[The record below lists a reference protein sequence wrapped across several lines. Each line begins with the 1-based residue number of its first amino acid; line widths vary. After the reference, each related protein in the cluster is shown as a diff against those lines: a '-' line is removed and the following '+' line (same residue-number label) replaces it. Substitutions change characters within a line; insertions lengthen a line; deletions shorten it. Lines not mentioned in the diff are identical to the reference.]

1 MKITN
6 EMILHTAM
14 EQSAIDCGCR
24 VDDFLKSENIITEF
38 ELREDAKVFYQKDIG
53 VNFVSYGNNI
63 VASAKS
69 ELEEAVSK
77 YLSRYEFFHCFET
90 PNLFYLDEKL
100 EKSGYKVCFMA
111 EYFLPDMN
119 KLCEIECAYDT
130 RILMPDDFRGLYLP
144 EWSNALNKKRP
155 HLDRICVGA
164 YDDGKLIG
172 LAGCSEDCRDMWQI
186 GIDVLPEYRG
196 QGVASCL
203 TGRLAKETIANGRI
217 PFYCAAWSNIRSVRN
232 ALKCGFIPAWIEM
245 TAKPIAYVDEMNEV

>member
-6 EMILHTAM
+6 ETILRTAM

-24 VDDFLKSENIITEF
+24 AEDFSKKENIITEF
-38 ELREDAKVFYQKDIG
+38 VLREGSKVFYQKDIG
-53 VNFVSYGNNI
+53 VNFVSYGNNT
-63 VASAKS
+63 VASARAELKETVS
-69 ELEEAVSK
+69 E
-77 YLSRYEFFHCFET
+77 YLSKYEFFHCFET
-90 PNLFYLDEKL
+90 PNLHFLDEKL
-100 EKSGYKVCFMA
+100 EKNGYKVCFMA
-111 EYFLPDMN
+111 EYFLPDMD
-119 KLCEIECAYDT
+119 KLCENGCAYET
-130 RILMPDDFRGLYLP
+130 RILMPDDFRELYLQ

-155 HLDRICVGA
+155 QLDRICVGA

-203 TGRLAKETIANGRI
+203 TGKLASETLERGKI

-232 ALKCGFIPAWIEM
+232 AIKCGFRPAWVEM
-245 TAKPIAYVDEMNEV
+245 TAKPTEYVLSMNE